1 MPILALHPATPPVDT
16 AFPPPSAQ
24 ALLNFVAAYTQVTG
38 LESIT
43 GVVVGSSTPSAADR
57 DKVWLK
63 LDPAS
68 SRALGLQVF
77 NGEWTPIPV
86 IVPAGEAAPAS
97 ARAGELFYNVTLKAL
112 QVYTGSEWTTNL
124 QPTGDRASRPSNV
137 PVNYLY
143 LDTEIGR
150 LLRSTPSGWTTL
162 DGGVGD
168 IKMVDFSDP
177 ETALRYNPGW
187 SVFAALNGRFP
198 LGFSDTYTA
207 QSEGGTTLDQM
218 QLRWAAQGRSASGGS
233 REATASFIAALKIND
248 VEKRADGTKYDS
260 LTSLG
265 SDQTINLTPP
275 YRAMIFLRKD
285 Y

>member
-1 MPILALHPATPPVDT
+1 MPTLALQPAIPPIDVL
-16 AFPPPSAQ
+16 FPPSSAQ
-24 ALLNFVAAYTQVTG
+24 ALLNFVSAYTQVTG
-38 LESIT
+38 LENLT
-43 GVVVGSSTPSAADR
+43 GVIVGSSTPAAADR
-57 DKVWLK
+57 DKAWIK
-63 LDPAS
+63 LDPATN
-68 SRALGLQVF
+68 RALGLHVF
-77 NGEWTPIPV
+77 NGEWTPVPV
-86 IVPAGEAAPAS
+86 IVPSGESTPAS
-97 ARAGELFYNVTLKAL
+97 ARAGELFYNVKLEAL

-124 QPTGDRASRPSNV
+124 QPTGDTASRPSSV

-150 LLRSTPSGWTTL
+150 ILRNTPSGWTTL

-168 IKMVDFSDP
+168 IKMVDFADA
-177 ETALRYNPGW
+177 ETALKYNPGW

-198 LGFSDTYTA
+198 LGASETYTS

-248 VEKRADGTKYDS
+248 VEKRADGTKYDA
-260 LTSLG
+260 LTTLG

-275 YRAMIFLRKD
+275 YKALIFLRKD